1 MTDTWDISQHASGP
15 QGPRSELVLPYQR
28 PFGLRVSAREKKKS
42 QHFNSLSIQFF
53 TWLHLNIYRRRCR
66 WMHVCARSHT
76 HTHTKTHKDTQ
87 RRTHAGEHCMHV
99 CTQAHTRAFV
109 PILSD
114 LFSSLWWKLKVEQGT
129 VEKRQPWS
137 CVCVC
142 VWVCE
147 CVSVCECV
155 CVSASW
161 IFSFKSQLCF
171 QAPGQAANNNTVSLR
186 AMLSLC
192 FPSTTATTDRNIFS
206 VKSSWKQLTVAQW
219 EESRTTNNASTLG
232 GSIQQRLLQ
241 YCEMRMNSE
250 IQIICCGCGLC
261 GDYIPPLS
269 TGECDKST
277 NWTDCFYL
285 FAALK
290 D

>member
-53 TWLHLNIYRRRCR
+53 TWRHLNIYRRRCR

-76 HTHTKTHKDTQ
+76 HTHTHKDTQ

-142 VWVCE
+142 VCVCVSVWV
-147 CVSVCECV
+147 CVSVCVSLPHEYSLSNLSSVFRHLGRQQTIILCHYGR
-155 CVSASW
+155 CYHSASLQPQQPQTGIYSQW
-161 IFSFKSQLCF
+161 NRHESSSLWLSGRRAGRQTMPPRWEAPFNNVSCNIAKWGWTLKSRLSVVDADYVEITFLRRARENVTKAQI
-171 QAPGQAANNNTVSLR
+171 GQTVSI
-186 AMLSLC
+186 C
-192 FPSTTATTDRNIFS
+192 
-206 VKSSWKQLTVAQW
+206 
-219 EESRTTNNASTLG
+219 
-232 GSIQQRLLQ
+232 LLH
-241 YCEMRMNSE
+241 
-250 IQIICCGCGLC
+250 
-261 GDYIPPLS
+261 
-269 TGECDKST
+269 
-277 NWTDCFYL
+277 
-285 FAALK
+285 
-290 D
+290 